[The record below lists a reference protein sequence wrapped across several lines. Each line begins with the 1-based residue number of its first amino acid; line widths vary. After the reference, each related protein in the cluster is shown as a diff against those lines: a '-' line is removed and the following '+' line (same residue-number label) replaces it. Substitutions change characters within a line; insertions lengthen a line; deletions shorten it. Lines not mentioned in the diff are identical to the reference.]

1 MRIKEIELDNFKSFG
16 EITTIPM
23 LPGFTTVSGPNGS
36 GKSNVVDSLMFA
48 LGLTSTRNMRAERLT
63 DLLNN
68 LTGRKEC
75 SVKVTFVED
84 ASGQELQVER
94 TVRVK
99 TNGYDSKYMLNGEP
113 STLTQIHDKLGHYN
127 ISPRGFNVVM
137 QGDVASIISMN
148 SVDRRKIVDE
158 IAGVAEFDRKIE
170 LANRELTTVLERIQS
185 QEIILKELKERLATL
200 QTERDQAVIYAELK
214 ERRTELEKQ
223 FLAVRIKQIRDEEAR
238 TGQEL
243 EDLKK
248 LRNDLQIE
256 NNTIN
261 EDMARMQNELNQISA
276 EIEELGEGRQKQLGL
291 MREDCKE
298 NLAREESSLEYVLKQ
313 IEDQQAQQ
321 RKLEKEIKALKDSLK
336 SIDFKE
342 NEFSQEV
349 ATIEVNIR
357 EEEATYLAMQAKIR
371 SKSATGNV
379 STQAVI
385 ETQDK
390 ANKLKEE
397 KSGFENEKARLEEQI
412 KLINE
417 DLNKHKNEA
426 EKFLER
432 LEEIRRKSGGAM
444 DLDAL
449 KEQINFQLKNLEAL
463 KEEHKET
470 REETINQE
478 RKLRAVQSKLDQLEG
493 QEQAEGAAGFGRAVE
508 MVLKMDGVHGTL
520 VQLGSVDPKYQVAVE
535 TAAGARLRAV
545 VVDDDYVAQECI
557 ETLRDN
563 KAGRATFL
571 PLNKLKEARS
581 YPLPQDSGVIGW
593 ALDLIEYQDQ
603 YKDAFAYAF
612 ADTLVVKN
620 IEVGRRMIGRYRM
633 VTMQG
638 DMLERSGAMTGGAAV
653 KSNIHFGTS
662 TDSQFKR
669 LNEEKLELEN
679 FIAKLAS
686 EERALEQQIE
696 ETRAKLDK
704 LKEQLGKREAET
716 GVSGVQTQT
725 LEEGYEKS
733 KTAVSEASWK
743 VFKIEEQ
750 MELLNDKIFKKDQ
763 EIQKQDSKMQEL
775 AAEMRDSGL
784 EAIVNESQEIEV
796 EIKRY
801 RAMLN
806 NLLNESKGLEAE
818 KNFAMQ
824 SIDRIQTELTE
835 SATAVAEL
843 EAKKPLAEE
852 RMAAI
857 KVDIDKITAEIEEI
871 RISLSEMQAK
881 RNQVSEQLLGLGQRR
896 GELKSLIESTAIRAV
911 ETKKK
916 LITVQEHL
924 ATLLEELKEHPELEG
939 IELPEEDLNKLQAEL
954 TRIEKKMRSME
965 PVNMRAV
972 EEYEEVARREAEI
985 VEKQQSLTDERQ
997 MLLDKINSYTAEK
1010 KEAFMESYTKINEG
1024 FQEIFADLSFGQGQ
1038 LILEDPEEVFNGGL
1052 IIKAQP
1058 RGKKM
1063 QRLEAM
1069 SGGEKSLTALSFLFS
1084 LQQCNPAPF
1093 YAFDEVDSALDGVNV
1108 DRLARKIRRNS
1119 ATTQFIVVTHR
1130 RPMLD
1135 QSDRAVGVS
1144 VGKTGF
1150 SKVIGVK
1157 QISEMS
1163 AREDEEQLVAA

>member
-16 EITTIPM
+16 EVTTIPM

-75 SVKVTFVED
+75 SVKVTFIED
-84 ASGQELQVER
+84 TSGQELQVER
-94 TVRVK
+94 TVRIK
-99 TNGYDSKYMLNGEP
+99 ANGYDSKYSLNGEP

-148 SVDRRKIVDE
+148 SVDRRKIIDE

-170 LANRELTTVLERIQS
+170 LANKELEVVLERIQS
-185 QEIILKELKERLATL
+185 QEIILKELKERLNTL
-200 QTERDQAVIYAELK
+200 QTERDQAIIYAELK
-214 ERRTELEKQ
+214 DRRTELEKQ
-223 FLAVRIKQIRDEEAR
+223 FLAVRIKQVREEEAR
-238 TGQEL
+238 TTQEL

-248 LRNDLQIE
+248 LRNDYQIE

-261 EDMARMQNELNQISA
+261 EDMARYQNELNELSA
-276 EIEELGEGRQKQLGL
+276 QIEELGEGRQKELGQQ
-291 MREDCKE
+291 REDRRE
-298 NLAREESSLEYVLKQ
+298 MLAREESTLEYVIKQ
-313 IEDQQAQQ
+313 IEDQLTQQ

-336 SIDFKE
+336 NIEFKE
-342 NEFSQEV
+342 KEFSQELL
-349 ATIEVNIR
+349 TIETNIR
-357 EEEATYLAMQAKIR
+357 EEEEKYQAVQNKIR
-371 SKSATGNV
+371 SKSSSSNL
-379 STQAVI
+379 STQGVI
-385 ETQDK
+385 EAQDK
-390 ANKLKEE
+390 SNKLKEE
-397 KSGFENEKARLEEQI
+397 RSVFENEKARLEEQV

-417 DLNKHKNEA
+417 DLAKHKTDA
-426 EKFLER
+426 EKALER
-432 LEEIRRKSGGAM
+432 LEELRRKSGGGM

-449 KEQINFQLKNLEAL
+449 REQIGFQMKTLENL
-463 KEEHKET
+463 KEEQKQT
-470 REETINQE
+470 REELINQE
-478 RKLRAVQSKLDQLEG
+478 RKLRAVQSKIDQLEG

-520 VQLGSVDPKYQVAVE
+520 VQLGSVDSKYQVAVE

-557 ETLRDN
+557 EALREN

-620 IEVGRRMIGRYRM
+620 IEVARRMIGRYRM

-638 DMLERSGAMTGGAAV
+638 DLVERSGAMTGGAAV

-662 TDSQFKR
+662 TDNQFKR

-679 FIAKLAS
+679 FVAQLTREQQAA
-686 EERALEQQIE
+686 EEQIE
-696 ETRAKLDK
+696 ETRAKLDR
-704 LKEQLGKREAET
+704 LKEQLGKREAES
-716 GVSGVQTQT
+716 GVSGVQIQT

-733 KTAVSEASWK
+733 KSAVSEASWK
-743 VFKIEEQ
+743 IFKVEEQ
-750 MELLNDKIFKKDQ
+750 MELLNDKLFKKDQ
-763 EIQKQDSKMQEL
+763 EIQKQESKLQEL
-775 AAEMRDSGL
+775 AAEMKDSGL
-784 EAIVNESQEIEV
+784 EALVNESQEIEV
-796 EIKRY
+796 EVKRY
-801 RAMLN
+801 RSMLS
-806 NLLNESKGLEAE
+806 NLLNESKGLEGE

-824 SIDRIQTELTE
+824 SIDRIQAEITE
-835 SATAVAEL
+835 SATIVSEL
-843 EAKKPLAEE
+843 EAKKPETEE

-857 KVDIDKITAEIEEI
+857 RAEVEVISAEIEAI
-871 RISLSEMQAK
+871 RVSLSEMQAK

-924 ATLLEELKEHPELEG
+924 AQLLEELKEHPELEN

-954 TRIEKKMRSME
+954 TKIEKKMRSME
-965 PVNMRAV
+965 PINMRAV
-972 EEYEEVARREAEI
+972 EEYEEVARREGEI
-985 VEKQQSLTDERQ
+985 VEKQQSLTEERL
-997 MLLDKINSYTAEK
+997 MLIDRIGSYKSEK
-1010 KEAFMESYTKINEG
+1010 KTAFMTSYDKVNIG

-1119 ATTQFIVVTHR
+1119 ASTQFIVVTHR

-1157 QISEMS
+1157 QISELGLS
-1163 AREDEEQLVAA
+1163 EGEHLAVAV